1 MKEGQREEKGEE
13 RAKQWPL
20 YCSEITK
27 GYKGDRQHTPMVED
41 VSEIKSGKGLGSR
54 GGSLAKRKGSAP
66 RRPSRQAQST
76 ETTSKNKRQSS
87 VLSNAAFPCNQI
99 WASQ

>member
-41 VSEIKSGKGLGSR
+41 VSEIKSGKGLGSH
-54 GGSLAKRKGSAP
+54 GGSLAKSKGSAP
-66 RRPSRQAQST
+66 RRPSQQAQST
-76 ETTSKNKRQSS
+76 ESTSKNKEAKFSAQQCC
-87 VLSNAAFPCNQI
+87 FPL
-99 WASQ
+99 